1 MGIQWMVRWWGAGS
15 LYCGRK
21 APPCANGNKGLGDPL
36 PLLPRTHHVL
46 ISLLVLHRRIPL
58 LPRTHQV
65 LIALLVLHR
74 RIPLLPQTH
83 QVLIA
88 LLALHRRIPLLPR
101 THQVLHRFV
110 SSAPSDSPPSTNSPS
125 SHRFVSSAP
134 SDVNSTP
141 NWTKLDHRIVKRTT
155 MGAWWKWKWSW
166 KGREKSC
173 VQQKEQSISVQ
184 HTSYFFL
191 QFEGPSIG
199 KVAIGNRDL

>member
-21 APPCANGNKGLGDPL
+21 APPCANGNKGLWDPL

-46 ISLLVLHRRIPL
+46 I
-58 LPRTHQV
+58 
-65 LIALLVLHR
+65 ALLV
-74 RIPLLPQTH
+74 
-83 QVLIA
+83 
-88 LLALHRRIPLLPR
+88 LHRRIPLLPR

>member
-1 MGIQWMVRWWGAGS
+1 MYKSSTYLVVTYFPTYFLQELVTKVKPNINSVEGSSNGHPMDGALVGCWFTV
-15 LYCGRK
+15 LWPKCPTMRQREQRTR
-21 APPCANGNKGLGDPL
+21 DPL

-46 ISLLVLHRRIPL
+46 IALLVLYRRIPL

-74 RIPLLPQTH
+74 RIPLLP
-83 QVLIA
+83 
-88 LLALHRRIPLLPR
+88 R
-101 THQVLHRFV
+101 THQVL
-110 SSAPSDSPPSTNSPS
+110 
-125 SHRFVSSAP
+125 HRFVSSAP

-199 KVAIGNRDL
+199 KVAIRNRDL